1 MNREKRLKKA
11 KERLD
16 IYRELTRTWGIKVT
30 ELEKALDVM
39 IKTNAGNTPIM
50 LLSTE
55 LANYRK
61 TYREFFVKREALTTQ
76 VTRLKQEENSYYPDE
91 LKDTDRLNKLNEDD
105 HIESLKNAIHPN
117 ELEDEIKGE

>member
-1 MNREKRLKKA
+1 MDREKRLKKA

-39 IKTNAGNTPIM
+39 IRANTGNTPIM
-50 LLSTE
+50 LLSAE
-55 LANYRK
+55 LANCRK

-76 VTRLKQEENSYYPDE
+76 VTRLEHEENPYHPDE
-91 LKDTDRLNKLNEDD
+91 LKDTNSLNELNEDD
-105 HIESLKNAIHPN
+105 HIELP
-117 ELEDEIKGE
+117 EDE